1 MSKDEPSEGASG
13 PDSADEP
20 VRTGFRRRLHRLLDR
35 RDLAE
40 DTREVL
46 GGMLE
51 MSDRAKTEAVRLIAR
66 EARNYLE
73 ELKIK
78 EDLLDLATSH
88 SLEVNLS
95 LHLKPIADRARPSK
109 LVPDRRSERTD
120 DADRRDRAPGRRP
133 AEGAAST
140 ASKSGTEHRGATVDE
155 RPEAAA
161 EPADDDATG

>member
-1 MSKDEPSEGASG
+1 MSKDEPSEGAPG
-13 PDSADEP
+13 PDRADEP

-78 EDLLDLATSH
+78 EDLLELATSH

-95 LHLKPIADRARPSK
+95 LHLKPIAGRASPSK
-109 LVPDRRSERTD
+109 PDRRAERSD
-120 DADRRDRAPGRRP
+120 DADRRERASGRRP
-133 AEGAAST
+133 GEGSPSP
-140 ASKSGTEHRGATVDE
+140 ASKSSTEDRSAAPDDG
-155 RPEAAA
+155 REAAA